1 MKVNHGGVRRLSLTA
16 GQVADL
22 DGQAHAARAMWNLL
36 HAWWTW
42 GGKRRRPSLQQ
53 ADEAIRRARKEIPWL
68 ADLPAQAAQ
77 QVLKTYV
84 RSWKNCWEGRA

>member
-1 MKVNHGGVRRLSLTA
+1 MKVNRGHVRRLCLTPA
-16 GQVADL
+16 QCAVL
-22 DGQAHAARAMWNLL
+22 DKQGHAARAMWNLL

-42 GGKRRRPSLQQ
+42 GGRNRRPSLKQ
-53 ADEAIRRARKEIPWL
+53 ADEAVRQARKDIAWL

-84 RSWKNCWEGRA
+84 RA